1 MGKIKEKNIET
12 ILPIKEIQEAMLLHH
27 LYSENDAGFLLVEF
41 RIKGLLDKN
50 RFEKAWSQVVK
61 RHEILRSSIHWENI
75 KRPLQIVHKIG
86 SPNFRF
92 MDWSNLSKEQQGIE
106 LKSLKSKI
114 RNVGVD
120 FNKFPLLEFY
130 IVQIDSDNHIFLW
143 PSHHL
148 LVDGWSTNNMV
159 EDALEY
165 YDSYLNNIEPNLNE
179 LPSLKSYVG
188 WLKNKNPKEA
198 ASFWANYFE
207 GFDGSKLIGSNGTKE
222 LSATEFSKNWI
233 LSIPETEALKN
244 RAKNYKVS
252 LSTIFQGAW
261 GILLSL
267 FLNKEDIV
275 FGNAVSG
282 RSNDFPNIE
291 LLAGM
296 LMNVQPLRISSKNA
310 TSLAEWFREIQSRQ
324 MKALDFEHISQ
335 SEIMG
340 IIDKQAENAL
350 FDSLLIIENFP
361 WNDKKRGNLEILDFK
376 SGITTNY
383 PVTLVVVP
391 DDQVRINFIFKGNR
405 IDERIAQW
413 FIESLSVI
421 LKSIAD
427 EQIESVKDISKLI
440 ERPIFDRINGTSKA
454 IVGKSMFVPPKN
466 ELQLKLVGIWQE
478 VLKIETIGINDNFFE
493 IGGNSILSLQIIR
506 KCSDSGIP
514 ITPNQ
519 LFKHQTIADLSD
531 NLMQDIRPTYS
542 YHHLVEIKATGT
554 KAPLYCL
561 FAGGM
566 HVFLYDHLA
575 KYIDP
580 QRPVYVLQAS
590 PINAG
595 LILHKSVEE
604 MAIDFLSEIK
614 RNQPNGPYHL
624 MAYCFSTAVTLE
636 ISRILKERKEHVN
649 FIVVDTIAEHRQLF
663 TLSRTKI
670 RLLSILNVLR
680 NKPMG
685 AFLGLIKKRIKNYLE
700 PKLVKYQGT
709 IEEKKIEKL
718 RLNCLKIYNKYKWPT
733 YSGKLTL
740 IHTPLGGA
748 VLISDVVNSWEKITQ
763 KENDVIRIEGTHW
776 NVFAEPV
783 VQKTA
788 KVLDECMLKY
798 ENELDKISQ

>member
-61 RHEILRSSIHWENI
+61 RHEILRSSIHWEKI

-106 LKSLKSKI
+106 LKSLRSKI
-114 RNVGVD
+114 KSIGVD

-130 IVQIDSDNHIFLW
+130 IVQIDLDNHIFLW

-165 YDSYLNNIEPNLNE
+165 YDSYVNNIEPNLNE

-188 WLKNKNPKEA
+188 WIKNKNPKDA
-198 ASFWANYFE
+198 TSFWADYFE
-207 GFDGSKLIGSNGTKE
+207 GFEGSKLIGSIGTKE
-222 LSATEFSKNWI
+222 LSATEISKNLI
-233 LSIPETEALKN
+233 LSVPETEALKN

-267 FLNKEDIV
+267 FLNKEDV
-275 FGNAVSG
+275 VYGNAVSG
-282 RSNDFPNIE
+282 RSNDFPSIE

-296 LMNVQPLRISSKNA
+296 LMNVQPLRISFKNA
-310 TSLAEWFREIQSRQ
+310 NSLAGWFREIQSRQ
-324 MKALDFEHISQ
+324 IKALDYEHISQ

-340 IIDKQAENAL
+340 IIGKQSENAL

-361 WNDKKRGNLEILDFK
+361 WNDKKRGHLEILDFK

-391 DDQVRINFIFKGNR
+391 DDEIRFNFIFKGNR
-405 IDERIAQW
+405 IEERIGQW
-413 FIESLSVI
+413 FIESLRVI
-421 LKSIAD
+421 LKSLAD

-440 ERPIFDRINGTSKA
+440 ERPIFDQINGTSNT
-454 IVGKSMFVPPKN
+454 IVGKSTFVPPNN
-466 ELQLKLVGIWQE
+466 EVQLKLVEIWQE
-478 VLKIETIGINDNFFE
+478 VFKIETIGINDNFFD
-493 IGGNSILSLQIIR
+493 IGGNSLLSLQIIR
-506 KCSDSGIP
+506 KCGDKGIP
-514 ITPNQ
+514 ITPRL
-519 LFKHQTIADLSD
+519 LFEHQTIAELSD
-531 NLMQDIRPTYS
+531 NLMQDIRPTHS
-542 YHHLVEIKATGT
+542 YHHLVEIKTTGT

-590 PINAG
+590 PINTS

-604 MAIDFLSEIK
+604 MAMDFLSEIK

-624 MAYCFSTAVTLE
+624 MAYCFSTAVGLE
-636 ISRILKERKEHVN
+636 ISRILKERKELVN

-663 TLSRTKI
+663 VLSRTKI
-670 RLLSILNVLR
+670 RLLSIFNVLR
-680 NKPMG
+680 NKPIG
-685 AFLGLIKKRIKNYLE
+685 AFLGLIKKRIKNYVE

-709 IEEKKIEKL
+709 TEEKKIEKL
-718 RLNCLKIYNKYKWPT
+718 RLNCLKIYNKYNWPT
-733 YSGKLTL
+733 FNGKLTL
-740 IHTPLGGA
+740 LLTPLGGA
-748 VLISDVVNSWEKITQ
+748 VFISDVINSWEKITQ
-763 KENDVIRIEGTHW
+763 KENVVLRIEGTHGT
-776 NVFAEPV
+776 VFAEPV
-783 VQKTA
+783 VQETA
-788 KVLDECMLKY
+788 NVLDQCMRNY
-798 ENELDKISQ
+798 ENELDEIS